1 MAESDTLAPLLTPLH
16 SAYSESV
23 RRASGVGD
31 RARSESERDKPR
43 AVFRARGNRSQNQE
57 YVSMAKNKF
66 LKIKSKSLWQSKF
79 LKIKSK
85 FLWQRVSF

>member
-1 MAESDTLAPLLTPLH
+1 M
-16 SAYSESV
+16 
-23 RRASGVGD
+23 SGVGD

-43 AVFRARGNRSQNQE
+43 AVFRARGNQSQNQE

-66 LKIKSKSLWQSKF
+66 LEIKGKSLWQRKF

-85 FLWQRVSF
+85 FLWQSKFLKMKSKFLWRGVRL